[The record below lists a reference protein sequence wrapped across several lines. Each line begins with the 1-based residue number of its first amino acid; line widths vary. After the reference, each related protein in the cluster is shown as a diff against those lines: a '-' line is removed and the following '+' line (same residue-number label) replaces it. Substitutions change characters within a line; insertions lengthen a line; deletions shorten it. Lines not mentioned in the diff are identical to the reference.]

1 MKNVEVDI
9 KENAFEEKILSYLD
23 KIAEDIESTKKEMAF
38 HQLIVDTFEKDKIEH
53 EYIQVL
59 KDSIEETKKFIGTL
73 EDKQKKAKDLRR
85 FITGDM
91 VITMDEFCMLM
102 VDVLAQQTVNYVE
115 LKQEYENVSK
125 KWKVN

>member
-1 MKNVEVDI
+1 MKNVKVDI
-9 KENAFEEKILSYLD
+9 KENSFEEKILTYLD
-23 KIAEDIESTKKEMAF
+23 KIAEDIENTKKEMSF

-59 KDSIEETKKFIGTL
+59 KDSIEETRKFIKTL
-73 EDKQKKAKDLRR
+73 EDKQQKAKNLKR
-85 FITGDM
+85 FIAGDL
-91 VITMDEFCMLM
+91 VISMDEFCMLM

-115 LKQEYENVSK
+115 LKQEFESVSK

>member
-38 HQLIVDTFEKDKIEH
+38 HQLIVDTFEKYGIKH

-85 FITGDM
+85 FIKGDM

>member
-59 KDSIEETKKFIGTL
+59 KDSIGETKKFISTL

>member
-23 KIAEDIESTKKEMAF
+23 KIAGDIESTKKEMAF

-59 KDSIEETKKFIGTL
+59 KDSIGETKKFISTL